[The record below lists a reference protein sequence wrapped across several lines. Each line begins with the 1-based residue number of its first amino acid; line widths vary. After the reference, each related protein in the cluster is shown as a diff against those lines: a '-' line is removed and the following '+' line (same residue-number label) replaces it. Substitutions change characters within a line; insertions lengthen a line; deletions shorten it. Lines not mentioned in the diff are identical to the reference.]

1 MHFLI
6 TLETQQVCVCIVYV
20 CVYNLK
26 SYASWEQHRNH
37 IFILKEL
44 IKMAKGK
51 DQEWTR
57 SSEIT
62 SLWKCIS
69 SCRYSGGSSEISSHW
84 VTPAQQTLACQVIH
98 VH

>member
-37 IFILKEL
+37 IFILKEYAL
-44 IKMAKGK
+44 VMN
-51 DQEWTR
+51 
-57 SSEIT
+57 
-62 SLWKCIS
+62 SLAI
-69 SCRYSGGSSEISSHW
+69 IW
-84 VTPAQQTLACQVIH
+84 VLTLAVN
-98 VH
+98 